1 MPPQKKMRS
10 DAIAAGRP
18 AAVSSSWR
26 RNGVAPPVTV
36 HRFFSMQSIPS
47 SALQTSISTLV
58 APLTHG
64 MSKAQYAPV
73 MCVTGEGMKT
83 TSDGPIDQASRI
95 ERTR

>member
-1 MPPQKKMRS
+1 M
-10 DAIAAGRP
+10 AAGRR

-36 HRFFSMQSIPS
+36 QRFFSMQSMPS

-58 APLTHG
+58 APHAHG
-64 MSKAQYAPV
+64 MSKAQNAPV

-83 TSDGPIDQASRI
+83 TSDGPIDHASRI

>member
-1 MPPQKKMRS
+1 M
-10 DAIAAGRP
+10 
-18 AAVSSSWR
+18 
-26 RNGVAPPVTV
+26 APPVTV
-36 HRFFSMQSIPS
+36 HPFFSMQWIAS

-83 TSDGPIDQASRI
+83 TSDGPIDHASAI